1 MKKFLFSIATVLM
14 CAGLP
19 ILTSCGNNKTATEQT
34 DGTDD
39 AVAEGRERVQK
50 TLEQF
55 SSQLPQPM
63 GAGISLTGLA
73 IEGDYVV
80 YTIEIADADT
90 FNAIE
95 INEEAKQMGLQNIG
109 AQGKTFIDANRSS
122 NTPTK
127 TAKRARSSPSH
138 PKSLK
143 QITMPIQSNRGLSS

>member
-95 INEEAKQMGLQNIG
+95 INEESKQMGLQNIG
-109 AQGKTFIDANRSS
+109 AQGKTFIDANLGAKFKYTNKDSKES
-122 NTPTK
+122 KEFSITPEELEANYNANTK
-127 TAKRARSSPSH
+127 
-138 PKSLK
+138 
-143 QITMPIQSNRGLSS
+143 

>member
-63 GAGISLTGLA
+63 GA
-73 IEGDYVV
+73 V
-80 YTIEIADADT
+80 
-90 FNAIE
+90 
-95 INEEAKQMGLQNIG
+95 
-109 AQGKTFIDANRSS
+109 RSS